1 MALGGNARTKFADL
15 SEPPWYRWRER
26 DPAERCI
33 RFISQYCRSPK
44 GEGHGKPLKLAE
56 FQKQWIRDT
65 LAPGVRQSVMIAPRG
80 TGKSTLLAAFACWAT
95 FDRHPTGQ
103 PLVYIMATTV
113 QQACDSVYDVLVRMI
128 GKEAELSSRSIVK
141 TAVSSAK
148 VVVGYNDA
156 ECRPVANDF
165 SALQGKD
172 PTLFVVDELAEQP
185 FSSWAAAVMASGKRS
200 VSCVVGI
207 STPGFEQSE
216 KSALWYLREK
226 FLEGDTPKGF
236 VLTEFSAPDDADHHD
251 EQVWID
257 ANPAVREGYL
267 DIEAVRDDYKLMP
280 ESYFRTYRLAQFVQG
295 TECWLG
301 VDGRSVWRGLIS
313 SYKFVPGADTW
324 VGLDVGLKRDTTA
337 VVIGQRDP
345 TGKLHTTAKI
355 WKPDPTKEKVV
366 DPSAV
371 MAYLLELD
379 DKYNLIEIAFDPKF
393 FELHSVTLTDQGLP
407 MAEFNQSPERMV
419 PACGSLYEAIMRNE
433 ISHDGAE
440 DYARQILNAMPT
452 QSLGD
457 RGWRLTKS
465 KSRGH
470 IDAAIALAMCHDLAS
485 KPVKNYPLVALIAGG
500 N

>member
-1 MALGGNARTKFADL
+1 MAVGGNARAKFKDE
-15 SEPPWYRWRER
+15 SKPPWYRWRLD

-44 GEGHGKPLKLAE
+44 GEGHGEPLKLAE

-128 GKEAELSSRSIVK
+128 AKEPELSRRSIVK

-148 VVVGYNDA
+148 VVVSYNDA

-165 SALQGKD
+165 GALQGKD

-185 FSSWAAAVMASGKRS
+185 FSSWAAAVMASGKRA

-226 FLEGDTPKGF
+226 YLEGDTPKGF
-236 VLTEFSAPDDADHHD
+236 VLTEFSAPDDADYHD

-257 ANPAVREGYL
+257 ANPAIREGYL
-267 DIEAVRDDYKLMP
+267 DLGAVRDDYKIMP

-295 TECWLG
+295 TDCWLG
-301 VDGRSVWRGLIS
+301 PDGRRVWRALKS
-313 SYKFVPGADTW
+313 DYRMVDGADTW
-324 VGLDVGLKRDTTA
+324 VGVDVGLRRDTSA
-337 VVIGQRDP
+337 VVIGQRQPDG
-345 TGKLHTTAKI
+345 TLHTTAKI
-355 WKPDPTKEKVV
+355 WKPQPDQAIDVTRI
-366 DPSAV
+366 
-371 MAYLLELD
+371 MAHLRELNRT
-379 DKYNLIEIAFDPKF
+379 YNLVEVAYDRAYFDVQAT
-393 FELHSVTLTDQGLP
+393 ELADEGIP
-407 MAEFNQSPERMV
+407 MVDIPQSPERMV
-419 PACGSLYEAIMRNE
+419 PACGGLYEAVMRGE
-433 ISHDGAE
+433 ISHDGAP
-440 DYARQILNAMPT
+440 DYERQILNAMLT
-452 QSLGD
+452 HSGEK
-457 RGWRLTKS
+457 GYRLTKT

-470 IDAAIALAMCHDLAS
+470 IDAAIALALCHDRAQH
-485 KPVKNYPLVALIAGG
+485 PVKTRPLIATIIGG
-500 N
+500 